1 MSTRKPAAPIVAALV
16 LLAGAAHAAVVSS
29 VFNGRLPCVPSPG
42 VGQACSSAGVVNRVE
57 SWDGVPLDVT
67 VTIPPPEQNGP
78 FPLIVDLH
86 GFGQGKS
93 PSELEQLVP
102 QGYIVLIYSA
112 RGQHFSCGSVA
123 SRQLD
128 PTLSNPNACMQRGWS
143 RLADARYEVRDTQY
157 LAGLLVDQGLARPD
171 IGVTGISFG
180 GGQSLTL
187 AALKNRM
194 MLPDGSLVPWLS
206 PGGVPMSIAAAAPL
220 IGWSDLASALVPN
233 GRTLDYRALNP
244 YGPRGGVMKKSYVDV
259 LYDVGVPTAF
269 YPPAGADPD
278 ADIDA
283 WKTRLDQGE
292 PYDDDPLLQH
302 AIGEITSHHSAYYI
316 DDSIPPAPLFIY
328 DASTDDIMP
337 FVQAIRFYRK
347 TKSLY
352 PGAEISL
359 QFLDGFA
366 HPRGNLGSPMRTVTY
381 NRVMQHLRRHLDGSG
396 APLPGVEVYTQAC
409 NGSAQVGPLT
419 AADWDSIHPG
429 EVRLS
434 DAGPKSF
441 DSSGGDAANAAV
453 DDPVGATFATACRT
467 VPSSADD
474 PGAAT
479 YRLAAAACTYTL
491 MGFPT
496 VIADLNVVGD
506 FAEIAARLWDVA
518 PDSTQSL
525 VTHGLYRPRLDNLG
539 PQAFQLEPAGWQFT
553 AGHVAKLELLG
564 QSAPYGRASN
574 GTFTITVSNLELR
587 LPVLETAGTCGAQ
600 TPAPPVLPPSGAEGG
615 TTTTTVVGTTTTT
628 TLISPSAQTVRGKRF
643 VLRAPG
649 APDQRKVVGRAKEPS
664 SDNVLL
670 GNPVANGASLQV
682 IANGGTDSSQIFS
695 LPKEGWRGT
704 ATHGYRYSNRI
715 PGGAVRSASIRR
727 TSNGVFLIKVAVNGR
742 YGAVSV
748 VPPNPGTDG
757 GFILTFDGIHRYCV
771 AFGSAAGGVEGADNA
786 TAWSVRNPSGQ
797 MCPAPAGP

>member
-1 MSTRKPAAPIVAALV
+1 MSTRKPAAPLAAALV
-16 LLAGAAHAAVVSS
+16 LLAGVAHAAIVTS
-29 VFNGRLPCVPSPG
+29 VFNGRVPCVFSPG

-57 SWDGVPLDVT
+57 SWDGVPLDAT
-67 VTIPPPEQNGP
+67 VLSPPPEQNGP

-93 PSELEQLVP
+93 PSELSQLVP
-102 QGYIVLIYSA
+102 QGYIVLFYSA

-128 PTLSNPNACMQRGWS
+128 PTLSNPNACTERGWS

-157 LAGLLVDQGLARPD
+157 LSGLLVDQGLALPD

-269 YPPAGADPD
+269 YPPPGADPD

-302 AIGEITSHHSAYYI
+302 AITEITSHHSGYYI

-328 DASTDDIMP
+328 NAITDDIMP
-337 FVQAIRFYRK
+337 AVQSLRFYNK

-359 QFLDGFA
+359 QLLDGLA
-366 HPRGNLGSPMRTVTY
+366 HPRGNLGSPMRSITY
-381 NRVMQHLRRHLDGSG
+381 DRVQQHLRRHLEGVG

-409 NGSAQVGPLT
+409 NGSAQAGPFT
-419 AADWDSIHPG
+419 AADWASLRPG
-429 EVRLS
+429 EVRYV
-434 DAGPKSF
+434 DATPKVF
-441 DSSGGDAANAAV
+441 DSDGGDVANAAV
-453 DDPVGATFATACRT
+453 DDPAGATFATACRT
-467 VPSSADD
+467 VPTSTDD

-479 YRLAAAACTYTL
+479 YRVPAAACTYTL
-491 MGFPT
+491 MGSPT

-506 FAEIAARLWDVA
+506 YAEIAARLWDVA
-518 PDSTQSL
+518 PDTTQSL

-539 PQAFQLEPAGWQFT
+539 PQVFQLEPNGWQFA

-574 GTFTITVSNLELR
+574 GTFTITASNLELR
-587 LPVLETAGTCGAQ
+587 LPTLEAPGTCGAQ
-600 TPAPPVLPPSGAEGG
+600 TPAAPVLPPTAPEG
-615 TTTTTVVGTTTTT
+615 TTTTSTTVIGTTTTST
-628 TLISPSAQTVRGKRF
+628 TMVPPSAETVLGKRF
-643 VLRAPG
+643 LVKDPAS
-649 APDQRKVVGRAKEPS
+649 AAQRKVVGIGKERS
-664 SDNVLL
+664 TDNVIL
-670 GNPVANGASLQV
+670 GNPVANGAALEI
-682 IANGGTDSSQIFS
+682 IANGGTSSAQNFS
-695 LPKEGWRGT
+695 LPKEGWR
-704 ATHGYRYSNRI
+704 ASSIGYRYS
-715 PGGAVRSASIRR
+715 GSTGAIRSVMIRR
-727 TSNGVFLIKVAVNGR
+727 TPANVFIVKVVASGR
-742 YGAVSV
+742 RGAVDV
-748 VPPNPGTDG
+748 VPPNPGNDG
-757 GFILTFDGIHRYCV
+757 GFVLTLNGIYRYCV
-771 AFGSAAGGVEGADNA
+771 AFGGAAGGTETADTAGAWSMRNA
-786 TAWSVRNPSGQ
+786 TGQ
-797 MCPAPAGP
+797 GCPAPAP